1 MLMNEKLH
9 SSEYEQ
15 TIASQNMDKSHKHYT
30 DRMKPDTK
38 EYTLRGFAY
47 ITSKNGQNWSIASE
61 AEITIA
67 SEGLVTGRR
76 HEGGFRGADEV
87 WILL

>member
-38 EYTLRGFAY
+38 EYILRGFAY
-47 ITSKNGQNWSIASE
+47 ITSKNGQN
-61 AEITIA
+61 
-67 SEGLVTGRR
+67 
-76 HEGGFRGADEV
+76 
-87 WILL
+87 